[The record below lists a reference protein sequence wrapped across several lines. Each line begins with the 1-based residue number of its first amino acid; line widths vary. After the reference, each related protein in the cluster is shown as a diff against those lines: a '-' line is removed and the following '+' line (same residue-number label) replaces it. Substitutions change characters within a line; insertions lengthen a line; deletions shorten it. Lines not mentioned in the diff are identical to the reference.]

1 MPTPEKKPRGKG
13 FKKGHDPRRLQEQKA
28 IAAGTADAET
38 GAKLLVPVE
47 GTGMLAA
54 MRHVLANPGYH
65 DSTAEQVIARDLRKN
80 TREFARQFA
89 ELTKLEEQAKLIQGG
104 GGVPKGNTGV
114 EPGATSAP
122 AALDLGTAAARAILD
137 RILATAAKAAEGQT

>member
-1 MPTPEKKPRGKG
+1 MPRSPDKPKRPAPAHAFKPGFDPRRANITPEKAADQQGK
-13 FKKGHDPRRLQEQKA
+13 
-28 IAAGTADAET
+28 
-38 GAKLLVPVE
+38 KLLVPVE

-89 ELTKLEEQAKLIQGG
+89 ELTKLEEIAKAQAGRG
-104 GGVPKGNTGV
+104 GV
-114 EPGATSAP
+114 EPGGDGPIHGSPVPTP
-122 AALDLGTAAARAILD
+122 PPDLGTARCLELIDQL
-137 RILATAAKAAEGQT
+137 LGETP